1 MNDWNGKRV
10 LILGAARQGLALAR
24 WLSLHGAQVTLSDM
38 RGEDQ
43 LHVARESLAEYPITW
58 ALGGHPLEL
67 LDTTDVLCLSGGV
80 PLTLPIVAEAVKRGI
95 PLSNDSQI
103 FMEAVP
109 CKTIGITGSAGKTTT
124 TTLVGNMAKLAFK
137 KDEGGRMKDENLTI
151 HPSSFINHPSVFVG
165 GNIGDPLINYMDGMK
180 ADDIAILEISSFQL
194 EQMTVSPNVAAI
206 LNITPN
212 HLDRHGT
219 MEAYTAAK
227 ARILEFQSKNDAAV
241 LGRDD
246 KGAWS
251 LRDKVHGKLYTFSL
265 SELEEGLNGT
275 YLQDGL
281 LNLRD
286 GEAYLPLILREKIL
300 LRGDHNVLNVL
311 AAFAIGHAAGFP
323 LDAML
328 AAVED
333 FRGVPHRLELVRE
346 LNGVRWYNNS
356 IATAPE
362 RTIAVIRAFDEPIVL
377 MLGGRDKNLPWEE
390 LMQLVN
396 ERVDH
401 VVLFGEAAEKIQ
413 KTVDSLGL
421 SEKRFTLSR
430 ANGLHEAVRQ
440 AAEVAESGDVV
451 LLSPGG
457 TSFDEFKDFEE
468 RGERFREWVRE
479 LS

>member
-1 MNDWNGKRV
+1 MKTDWTNTRV

-24 WLSLHGAQVTLSDM
+24 WLALHGARVTLSDM
-38 RGEDQ
+38 RSESE
-43 LHVARESLAEYPITW
+43 LRVARESLAEYPIDW

-67 LDTTDVLCLSGGV
+67 LDSTDVLCLSGGV
-80 PLTLPIVAEAVKRGI
+80 PLTLLIVVEAMKRGI

-103 FMEAVP
+103 FMEIVP

-124 TTLVGNMAKLAFK
+124 TTLVGNMARNAYGEKAY
-137 KDEGGRMKDENLTI
+137 
-151 HPSSFINHPSVFVG
+151 VG
-165 GNIGDPLINYMDGMK
+165 GNIGDPLINYVDDMK
-180 ADDIAILEISSFQL
+180 DDDLAILELSSFQL
-194 EQMTVSPNVAAI
+194 DQMTISPNIAAI
-206 LNITPN
+206 LNVTPN

-219 MEAYTAAK
+219 MDAYTAAK
-227 ARILEFQSKNDAAV
+227 ARILAFQSEKDTAV

-246 KGAWS
+246 RGAWS
-251 LRDKVHGKLYTFSL
+251 LRDKVRGKLYTFSL
-265 SELEEGLNGT
+265 DELEEGWDGT

-286 GEAYLPLILREKIL
+286 GDAYLPLILREKIS
-300 LRGDHNVLNVL
+300 LRGDHNVSNVL

-328 AAVED
+328 EAAEE

-346 LNGVRWYNNS
+346 LRGVRWYNNS

-362 RTIAVIRAFDEPIVL
+362 RTMAAIRAFDEPIVL
-377 MLGGRDKNLPWEE
+377 LLGGRDKDLPWED
-390 LMQLVN
+390 LMQLVDK
-396 ERVDH
+396 RVDH
-401 VVLFGEAAEKIQ
+401 VVLFGEAAEKIE
-413 KTVDSLGL
+413 TTARTLGL
-421 SEKRFTLSR
+421 RGNGATLTRVGSMR
-430 ANGLHEAVRQ
+430 EAVLR

-457 TSFDEFKDFEE
+457 TSFDEFKDFAE
-468 RGERFREWVRE
+468 RGERFREWVLE

>member
-1 MNDWNGKRV
+1 MKTNWTETRV

-24 WLSLHGAQVTLSDM
+24 WLSLHGARVTLSDT
-38 RGEDQ
+38 RDKAD
-43 LHVARESLAEYPITW
+43 LRVARESLAEYPITW

-67 LDTTDVLCLSGGV
+67 LDTTDMLCLSGGV
-80 PLTLPIVAEAVKRGI
+80 PLTLPIVAEARKRGM

-124 TTLVGNMAKLAFK
+124 TTLVGDMAKNAYGDK
-137 KDEGGRMKDENLTI
+137 AYI
-151 HPSSFINHPSVFVG
+151 G
-165 GNIGDPLINYMDGMK
+165 GNIGDPLINYVDDMK
-180 ADDIAILEISSFQL
+180 PEDIAILELSSFQL
-194 EQMTVSPNVAAI
+194 DQMTISPNIAAI

-227 ARILEFQSKNDAAV
+227 AHILAFQNEKDAAI

-246 KGAWS
+246 KGAWH
-251 LRDKVHGKLYTFSL
+251 LRNNVRGKLYTFSL
-265 SELEEGLNGT
+265 EELEEGLNGA

-286 GEAYLPLILREKIL
+286 GDAYLPLILREKVS
-300 LRGDHNVLNVL
+300 LRGDQNVSNVL

-328 AAVED
+328 EAVED

-346 LNGVRWYNNS
+346 LHGVRWYNDS
-356 IATAPE
+356 TATAPE
-362 RTIAVIRAFDEPIVL
+362 RSMAAIRAFEEPIVL
-377 MLGGRDKNLPWEE
+377 LLGGRDKDLPWED
-390 LMQLVN
+390 LMRLASK
-396 ERVDH
+396 RVDH

-413 KTVDSLGL
+413 KTVNRLGL
-421 SEKRFTLSR
+421 GENGFTITR
-430 ANGLHEAVRQ
+430 AEGLHEAVNR

-457 TSFDEFKDFEE
+457 TSFDEFKDFAE
-468 RGERFREWVRE
+468 RGERFREWVQE